1 MTQALL
7 LIFLVWA
14 VLLVPLGVRRR
25 QEHPQRTVNGFEHA
39 MDVLASESDPMTVP
53 AQQHV
58 ARRVTALQQR
68 RLQLFSAALR
78 TAAVVFLAAVIF
90 GGWIWF
96 VFAGVSILTVSYA
109 TVLRQAKRQ
118 RDHAQM
124 VVRELGTYRG
134 SYGDTRVTRERTAT
148 SRTVRLRSYKAQ

>member
-1 MTQALL
+1 
-7 LIFLVWA
+7 
-14 VLLVPLGVRRR
+14 
-25 QEHPQRTVNGFEHA
+25 
-39 MDVLASESDPMTVP
+39 MTVP
-53 AQQHV
+53 SQQHV

-96 VFAGVSILTVSYA
+96 VFVGVSILTVSYA
-109 TVLRQAKRQ
+109 AVLRQAKRQ

-134 SYGDTRVTRERTAT
+134 IYGDNRVTRERTAT